1 MNTQTSFASFVDT
14 APTTDF
20 VEISFDSIEHV
31 GGGDATS
38 YPVGPKS

>member
-1 MNTQTSFASFVDT
+1 MNTQTNVAAFVAST
-14 APTTDF
+14 QTTDF
-20 VEISFDSIEHV
+20 VEISFDLIEQV